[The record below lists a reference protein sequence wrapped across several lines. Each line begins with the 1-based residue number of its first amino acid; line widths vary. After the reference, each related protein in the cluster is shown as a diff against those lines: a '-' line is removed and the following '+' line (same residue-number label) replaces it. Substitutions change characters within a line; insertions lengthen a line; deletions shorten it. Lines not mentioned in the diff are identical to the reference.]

1 MAAVVGLGAV
11 GVAAAYAMWPNPP
24 ENARPWKPQP
34 QSVLAPGP
42 TGASFSTD
50 PAKGAPIRYAQE
62 GAASVRY
69 PAIPAVF
76 KEAVKRCGDQP
87 ALMVEKKGYP
97 ADKAGEWEAI
107 TWAQYHAKSTA
118 FAKALIAAGHQ
129 PFEATAICGFNHP
142 CWHIAHMGTI
152 LAEGLSAGTY
162 PTNSPEACAF
172 VAKDSKSVVAAVDT
186 VANAKKYLQVRGELP
201 KLKKIVVWAEEIPA
215 DLKAANAGV
224 LMSFDEFLAS
234 GASVA
239 DAAVDE
245 RSNKCRV
252 ENAATLIYTSG
263 TTGNPKAVMVS
274 HDAMVYSGSNVIN
287 MLDDVGIPY
296 ERMISYL
303 PLSHIAAQILD
314 VFIPLCIAANAKPGQ
329 KCMTIYF
336 ARPDALKGSIPIT
349 LKAVKPHVF
358 FGVPRVWEKF
368 VEGIKAKARAAPATG
383 LKKKLVD
390 FSKDVGLRAS
400 YARQVGGDG
409 YIPRGYNVAKKLVHH
424 KVREALGLE
433 ECGVC
438 LTGAAPISRD
448 TLEFLAALGIDVG
461 EVYGMSE
468 TCGLGS
474 TSMPYK
480 FKFGSCGSVTPTTE
494 LKTEHVEGR
503 DKPGEGEICLTCGL
517 GSTSMPYKFKFGS
530 CGSVTPTTELKTE
543 HVEGRD
549 KPGEGEICFRGRH
562 VMMGYMNNAE
572 KSQET
577 IDGEGWLHSGDV
589 GRIDADG
596 QVYITGRIKELIIGA
611 GGENIAPV
619 PVEDAIKKA
628 CPALSN
634 VVMIG
639 NNRKY
644 NVCLVTLKTR
654 PDLDNGTFFDDLIA
668 EAAEVSPACK
678 TVADARADKKWQE
691 YITRGIEAY
700 NKTAVSNAQK
710 IQKFAILP
718 SDLSI
723 PGGELTATLKLK
735 RNVVEQKYADVIEA
749 LY

>member
-503 DKPGEGEICLTCGL
+503 DKPGEGEIC
-517 GSTSMPYKFKFGS
+517 
-530 CGSVTPTTELKTE
+530 
-543 HVEGRD
+543 
-549 KPGEGEICFRGRH
+549 FRGRH

-596 QVYITGRIKELIIGA
+596 QVYITGRIKELIITA

-619 PVEDAIKKA
+619 PVEDAIKRH

-634 VVMIG
+634 VVMVG
-639 NNRKY
+639 DKRKY
-644 NVCLVTLKTR
+644 NVCLVTLKSKQN
-654 PDLDNGTFFDDLIA
+654 LDTGAFTDELVGEALAVNPEVTTVSAAREDAAWRAHIRAALDKANG
-668 EAAEVSPACK
+668 E
-678 TVADARADKKWQE
+678 
-691 YITRGIEAY
+691 
-700 NKTAVSNAQK
+700 AVSNAQK
-710 IQKFAILP
+710 VQKFHILAT
-718 SDLSI
+718 DLSV
-723 PGGELTATLKLK
+723 PGGELTGTMKLK
-735 RNVVEQKYADVIEA
+735 RNVVAEKYAAEIDA
-749 LY
+749 LYGADA